1 MFLIETNEVFKSENG
16 LTQKTQSINGWKLK
30 SWKFEMEKLTFI
42 TTDGALVGT
51 SGSILTQT
59 ESNLFDLKPFK
70 MQSALI

>member
-16 LTQKTQSINGWKLK
+16 LTQKTQSINGWKPK

-59 ESNLFDLKPFK
+59 ESNPFDLKPFK
-70 MQSALI
+70 MQSVLI